1 MGTTQVRGSDF
12 VHFQLSRLTVPAHF
26 LVKELNPD
34 PNNLPKLD
42 PKDQFL
48 LGDPASAGPV
58 LGAGPSSGTST
69 PLSSVPHVPWLR
81 KTEYL
86 SRDGSMRPSVSQEM

>member
-1 MGTTQVRGSDF
+1 MTLVRNRRRAP
-12 VHFQLSRLTVPAHF
+12 QTREAHV
-26 LVKELNPD
+26 LGVYNAIHAELNPD

-48 LGDPASAGPV
+48 LGDPAATGPV
-58 LGAGPSSGTST
+58 LGTGSASGTST
-69 PLSSVPHVPWLR
+69 PISSVPHVPWLR

-86 SRDGSMRPSVSQEM
+86 SRDGSMRQTVSQEM